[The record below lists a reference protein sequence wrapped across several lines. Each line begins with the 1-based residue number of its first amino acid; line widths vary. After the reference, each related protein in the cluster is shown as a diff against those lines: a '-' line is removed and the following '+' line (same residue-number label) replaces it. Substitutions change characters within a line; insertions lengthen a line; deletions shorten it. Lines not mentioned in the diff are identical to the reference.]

1 MSTLYKM
8 LLNII
13 ILLSSSKSAFVG
25 LAGWIHDSLYNEQE
39 YGFLLALVS
48 VGILIFIFSLSV
60 ALLNVKNHIWWVV

>member
-13 ILLSSSKSAFVG
+13 ILLSSSKSALVG
-25 LAGWIHDSLYNEQE
+25 LAGWIRDSLYNEQE

-48 VGILIFIFSLSV
+48 VGNLIFIFSLSV
-60 ALLNVKNHIWWVV
+60 ELLNVKNHIWWVV